1 MVITEKTKMAE
12 MGRIMPVLTL
22 ANTDLLK
29 ECARFPMPVK
39 IRGLHVQ
46 PFHSVSFKN
55 LAWLWD
61 ITDPKKMMIAITEIF
76 IYPALPTWR
85 KWLNK
90 DSESWANKWIP
101 TAPLID
107 FYRVVY
113 EINEQIRNAADQFA
127 KIQVKLSEEEK
138 QAGYGGKDPEAVRKM
153 IDSFARR
160 QGIQSLDVAADYP
173 WTHYLFVFKIDA
185 DEQNRSRKLSE
196 IQLKKQRKK

>member
-90 DSESWANKWIP
+90 DSEKWANRWIP
-101 TAPLID
+101 KAPLID